1 MMKNRI
7 SRSRR
12 SCLGLAALAPLAS
25 LASLAP
31 LKAWAQDDYPA
42 RPIRLVL
49 GFPPGGP
56 TDLVARVLAQ
66 KMAEQLGQPLVID
79 NKPGVGGNIGSELVA
94 KAPADGYTLLYNT
107 SSITIAPWVYSKVNF
122 DPTKDFAPVLLAAEM
137 PLVLLVNN
145 EVPAKTLPEL
155 VARIQ
160 ANPGKYN
167 YGSSGVGAIEHLT
180 SAQFATNFALA
191 VSHVPYKGTP
201 PALIDLISG
210 QTQFMMTT
218 LNTAL
223 PYVKDG
229 RLRALAVTSRKRSPA
244 LPQVPTVSEAAGG
257 TFVSSAWQGIVA
269 PAHTPRA
276 IVEKL
281 NRIANASLKDPVIQQ
296 KLLEQGV
303 NPLGGSSEQY
313 AQYIQSE
320 LGRWQ
325 AVVKQSGARAD

>member
-1 MMKNRI
+1 MKTRF
-7 SRSRR
+7 SLASPVRR
-12 SCLGLAALAPLAS
+12 GCLAAALLAALPAAPALAQS
-25 LASLAP
+25 
-31 LKAWAQDDYPA
+31 DYPD

-56 TDLVARVLAQ
+56 TDLVARILAQ
-66 KMAEQLGQPLVID
+66 KMAEQLGQPIVVD
-79 NKPGVGGNIGSELVA
+79 NKPGVGGNIGSETVA
-94 KAPADGYTLLYNT
+94 RAPADGYTLLYNT
-107 SSITIAPWVYSKVNF
+107 SSITIAPWVYAKVNF
-122 DPTKDFAPVLLAAEM
+122 DPVKDFAPVLLVAEM

-145 EVPAKTLPEL
+145 QVPAHTVAEL
-155 VARIQ
+155 VERIK
-160 ANPGKYN
+160 ASPGQFN

-180 SAQFATNFALA
+180 SAQFAASNGLV

-229 RLRALAVTSRKRSPA
+229 RLRALAVTSRQRSPT
-244 LPQVPTVSEAAGG
+244 LPQVPTVAEA
-257 TFVSSAWQGIVA
+257 TKSDFVSSAWQGLVA
-269 PAHTPRA
+269 PAQTPRA

-281 NRIANASLKDPVIQQ
+281 NRVANAVLKDPAVQQ

-303 NPLGGSSEQY
+303 NPLGGGSDAY
-313 AQYIQSE
+313 ARYIQSE
-320 LGRWQ
+320 LARWQ
-325 AVVKQSGARAD
+325 GVVKQTGARAD